1 MTTRDLASAA
11 YLTPVRERPRL
22 SKGASTAIGV
32 SIAVHLALGAY
43 VAFMKFAPPELRP
56 QAEDPPI
63 IVGIERLPPP
73 PSIDTPSPETPT
85 ISPRQS
91 ETVVDAPAPTPPLLT
106 TPTES
111 PAPPGPVDIAPV
123 PSPPPT
129 PAAVAPDIRNP
140 AWLKKPGAR
149 EFARFYPDSA
159 VRRGLNGGAT
169 LACSVSA
176 VGGLRDCRVVDES
189 PAGEGFGAAALKM
202 APYFRMQPQT
212 RDGAPVEGGTVRI
225 PIRFSLGE

>member
-11 YLTPVRERPRL
+11 YLTPARERPRL

-32 SIAVHLALGAY
+32 SVAVHLALGAY
-43 VAFMKFAPPELRP
+43 VAFMKFAPPELRH

-63 IVGIERLPPP
+63 IVGLERLPPP
-73 PSIDTPSPETPT
+73 PAIG
-85 ISPRQS
+85 
-91 ETVVDAPAPTPPLLT
+91 TPPLETPKMSPRRTESIIDAPVPVPPLLA
-106 TPTES
+106 TPTEV
-111 PAPPGPVDIAPV
+111 PAPPGPVEIAPV
-123 PSPPPT
+123 PSAPPA

-159 VRRGLNGGAT
+159 VRREVNGGAT
-169 LACSVSA
+169 LSCSVSA
-176 VGGLRDCRVVDES
+176 AGALRDCRVVDES

-225 PIRFSLGE
+225 PIRFNLGE